1 MHRFWF
7 GAAGAANHNL
17 MQRQLLCTMP
27 NTKPTPLDSLLAAA
41 EQVRQQLK
49 LKAFD
54 AEGVAHLANFI
65 QAQQHELGPAERPG
79 VTMALGCFLGECLVR
94 VYGGEWGTGR
104 DGTTGVG
111 LAERFFFN
119 PFHLVDAQLNEGESA
134 SVAAFFAS
142 VPGRLQ
148 APPAARKA
156 WIS

>member
-1 MHRFWF
+1 
-7 GAAGAANHNL
+7 
-17 MQRQLLCTMP
+17 MP
-27 NTKPTPLDSLLAAA
+27 YETPPSPLESLVVAA

-65 QAQQHELGPAERPG
+65 QAQRSELGPAERPG
-79 VTMALGCFLGECLVR
+79 VIMALGCFLGQCLVE
-94 VYGGEWGTGR
+94 VYRGEWGTGK
-104 DGTTGVG
+104 DSTTGVG
-111 LAERFFFN
+111 LGGRFFFN

-142 VPGRLQ
+142 VPSRLQ
-148 APPAARKA
+148 TPSAVRKS

>member
-1 MHRFWF
+1 
-7 GAAGAANHNL
+7 
-17 MQRQLLCTMP
+17 MP
-27 NTKPTPLDSLLAAA
+27 DTTSSPLNSLLSAA

-65 QAQQHELGPAERPG
+65 QAQRDELGPAERLG
-79 VTMALGCFLGECLVR
+79 VIMALGSFLGQCLVQ
-94 VYGGEWGTGR
+94 VYRGEWGTGR

-142 VPGRLQ
+142 VPSRLKTPL
-148 APPAARKA
+148 AVRKS

>member
-1 MHRFWF
+1 
-7 GAAGAANHNL
+7 
-17 MQRQLLCTMP
+17 MP
-27 NTKPTPLDSLLAAA
+27 DASPSPLDSINTAA

-65 QAQQHELGPAERPG
+65 QAQRGILTDAERPG
-79 VTMALGCFLGECLVR
+79 IIMALGCYLGQCLVQ
-94 VYGGEWGTGR
+94 VYRGEWGTGR
-104 DGTTGVG
+104 DSTTGVG
-111 LAERFFFN
+111 LAGRFFFN

-142 VPGRLQ
+142 VPARLQ
-148 APPAARKA
+148 TPPAARKS

>member
-1 MHRFWF
+1 MSD
-7 GAAGAANHNL
+7 A
-17 MQRQLLCTMP
+17 TP
-27 NTKPTPLDSLLAAA
+27 SPLDSINTAA

-65 QAQQHELGPAERPG
+65 QAQRGVLAADERPG
-79 VTMALGCFLGECLVR
+79 VVMALGCYLGQCLVQ
-94 VYGGEWGTGR
+94 VYRGEWGTGR
-104 DGTTGVG
+104 DNTTGVG
-111 LAERFFFN
+111 LADRFFFN

-142 VPGRLQ
+142 VPSRLK
-148 APPAARKA
+148 AVPVARKG

>member
-1 MHRFWF
+1 MFD
-7 GAAGAANHNL
+7 
-17 MQRQLLCTMP
+17 T
-27 NTKPTPLDSLLAAA
+27 TPTPLESIAAAA

-65 QAQQHELGPAERPG
+65 QAQRGVLGAAERPG
-79 VTMALGCFLGECLVR
+79 VVMALGCFLGECLVR
-94 VYGGEWGTGR
+94 VYRGEWGTGR
-104 DGTTGVG
+104 DGTTGIG
-111 LAERFFFN
+111 LASRFFFN

-142 VPGRLQ
+142 VPSRLKT
-148 APPAARKA
+148 PPAVRKG

>member
-1 MHRFWF
+1 
-7 GAAGAANHNL
+7 
-17 MQRQLLCTMP
+17 MP
-27 NTKPTPLDSLLAAA
+27 DTTSSPLDSLLAAA

-65 QAQQHELGPAERPG
+65 QAQRDELEPAERLG
-79 VTMALGCFLGECLVR
+79 VIMALGCFLGQCLVQ
-94 VYGGEWGTGR
+94 VYRGEWGTGR

-142 VPGRLQ
+142 VPSRLMTL
-148 APPAARKA
+148 PAVRK
-156 WIS
+156 S

>member
-1 MHRFWF
+1 
-7 GAAGAANHNL
+7 
-17 MQRQLLCTMP
+17 MP
-27 NTKPTPLDSLLAAA
+27 DTTSSPLDSLLAAA

-65 QAQQHELGPAERPG
+65 QAQRDELEPAERLG
-79 VTMALGCFLGECLVR
+79 VIMALGCFLGQCLVQ
-94 VYGGEWGTGR
+94 VYRGEWGTGR

-111 LAERFFFN
+111 RAERFFFN

-142 VPGRLQ
+142 VPSRLMTL
-148 APPAARKA
+148 PAVRKS

>member
-1 MHRFWF
+1 MSLET
-7 GAAGAANHNL
+7 A
-17 MQRQLLCTMP
+17 
-27 NTKPTPLDSLLAAA
+27 PTPLDSLQAAA

-65 QAQQHELGPAERPG
+65 QAQRGVLKPAEKQG
-79 VTMALGCFLGECLVR
+79 VVMALGCFLGECLVR
-94 VYGGEWGTGR
+94 VYRGEWGVGK
-104 DGTTGVG
+104 DGTTGIG
-111 LAERFFFN
+111 MADRFFFN

-142 VPGRLQ
+142 VPGRLK
-148 APPAARKA
+148 APPAARKG